1 MCAGVVTASGSAAS
15 TTQRSHARRST
26 SAFVPECLQLCA
38 LIGQLGAEFRYL
50 RLQVVNVLVENG
62 STQAGRKRRRRRR
75 LSPFIGWIIMRRTI
89 IIMWNQ
95 KSVPGNLLGLF
106 ITSLNNGLI

>member
-15 TTQRSHARRST
+15 TTQRSRARRST

-62 STQAGRKRRRRRR
+62 STQEAQAEEEEEALPIHWVDYNETHHYHHVEPKKCSWESAGIVHHE
-75 LSPFIGWIIMRRTI
+75 P
-89 IIMWNQ
+89 Q
-95 KSVPGNLLGLF
+95 
-106 ITSLNNGLI
+106 